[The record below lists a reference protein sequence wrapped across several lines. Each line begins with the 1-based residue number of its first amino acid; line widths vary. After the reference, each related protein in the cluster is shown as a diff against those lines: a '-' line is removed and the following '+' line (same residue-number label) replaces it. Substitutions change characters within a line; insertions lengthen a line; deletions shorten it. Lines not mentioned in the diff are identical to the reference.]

1 MPSKIIN
8 AMAAF
13 GVAAALYAG
22 APGTAAAQIA
32 PRIPMSPPVQNILM
46 NDNLTYG
53 DMLKKFRELMEGS
66 QNETLQPFDY
76 VTMALFLFQGAKEH
90 GLKAEDSFDGILM
103 AYSRCSDAT
112 RRRQIVNNVMEVGK
126 WLPQKVPAAMDM
138 IERAFKSEEDVA
150 VRLYEVTMIHR
161 MAQMQKTPAV
171 ETHAREILTRMAQD
185 KNKQVSALAEREI
198 RAFSESAPQP

>member
-1 MPSKIIN
+1 MRMKIIN
-8 AMAAF
+8 VMAAF
-13 GVAAALYAG
+13 GLAATMSMGVPEKAD
-22 APGTAAAQIA
+22 AQMA
-32 PRIPMSPPVQNILM
+32 PRIPMSPPVQSIMM

-53 DMLKKFRELMEGS
+53 DMLVKFRALMEGP

-103 AYSRCSDAT
+103 AYNRCNDSA
-112 RRRQIVNNVMEVGK
+112 RRRQIVNNVMEIGK

-138 IERAFKSEEDVA
+138 VVRAFKSEEDVA

-161 MAQMQKTPAV
+161 MAQTQKSLSV
-171 ETHAREILTRMAQD
+171 DSHAREVLSQD
-185 KNKQVSALAEREI
+185 SNEQVAALAQ
-198 RAFSESAPQP
+198 RAVQMFPEPVPQP